1 MEPDIRATIFTE
13 GGKLIGQVIRFA
25 FTRPP
30 KHLIEEAETTE
41 GVLSSGSASSA
52 APTVP
57 SAVESRVLRPALP
70 TTAETTA
77 ILKRRLA
84 KELYKAELDLAS
96 GLKIAGKPCDCLDN
110 KHSLYLEAATE
121 ELVAQD
127 PDNPVYTEIL
137 HWVEANQ
144 PKVSVAAILSG
155 RYAAEYPK
163 MALQFKEFRK
173 RVMGTAAPRD
183 IQKPGTQISVTSI
196 PGEEI
201 TLEQA
206 KKIASAAAAREVER
220 KWHSLSTK

>member
-25 FTRPP
+25 FNRPP
-30 KHLIEEAETTE
+30 KHLIEEAETTA
-41 GVLSSGSASSA
+41 GVLSTGSASSA
-52 APTVP
+52 APSVP
-57 SAVESRVLRPALP
+57 KAAESRVQRPALP

-127 PDNPVYTEIL
+127 PDNPVYPEIL
-137 HWVEANQ
+137 DWVEANQ
-144 PKVSVAAILSG
+144 PKVSVEAILSG

-173 RVMGTAAPRD
+173 RVMGTMALSD
-183 IQKPGTQISVTSI
+183 IHKPGTEINLGSV

-201 TLEQA
+201 TLAQA
-206 KKIASAAAAREVER
+206 KKIASAEAAREVEKR
-220 KWHSLSTK
+220 WHSQEKK